1 VLFIGKAKMMDTV
14 LAYFSENIDKISKE
28 EILQA
33 LRNALL
39 SAAYWR
45 EACLLGFLT
54 VQDHGPK
61 AALIQAAFP
70 VMGSRPS
77 E

>member
-1 VLFIGKAKMMDTV
+1 MMDTV

-45 EACLLGFLT
+45 EACLLGLSNI
-54 VQDHGPK
+54 QEHGRK
-61 AALIQAAFP
+61 SGAVRGRLSGKRGQN
-70 VMGSRPS
+70 S
-77 E
+77 